1 MTRAFLASGHER
13 STPLPTMKRREFLIW
28 LVCILLAN
36 QIFSFPA
43 ASSGT
48 LLETLATALISKSVF
63 YYLGWFAVF
72 NLLLAT
78 DREQPISGIDVAVA
92 LSATLLNF
100 LPGPSAPSWF
110 SVSAVALLL
119 VVRSDGDSKLKAAAA
134 VLLALALN
142 GYWGP
147 RFFDIFAYYLLRA
160 DAALV
165 GAALSLTQPGMSW
178 HETIIGRPG
187 EHSVLIFNPCSS
199 FHNISLGLLCWV
211 SLTKLVRTS
220 WVRGDLAVALAVC
233 AAVIVWN
240 ATRLYLMALSNDH
253 YTYWHQGTGEQL
265 VAWGTTMTV
274 LLISLWGAVH
284 IGRRR

>member
-1 MTRAFLASGHER
+1 
-13 STPLPTMKRREFLIW
+13 MKRREFLVW

-36 QIFSFPA
+36 QVFSVPA
-43 ASSGT
+43 APSGALPQT
-48 LLETLATALISKSVF
+48 LVTALISKSVF
-63 YYLGWFAVF
+63 YYLGWYAVF
-72 NLLLAT
+72 SLLLAT
-78 DREQPISGIDVAVA
+78 DREQSVSGIDVALA
-92 LSATLLNF
+92 LSALLLNF

-119 VVRSDGDSKLKAAAA
+119 FVRSDGDNTLKAAAA
-134 VLLALALN
+134 VLLALAFN

-147 RFFDIFAYYLLRA
+147 KFFDFFAYYLLRA

-165 GAALSLTQPGMSW
+165 GVALSLTQPGMSW
-178 HETIIGRPG
+178 QETIIGRPG
-187 EHSVLIFNPCSS
+187 AHSVLIFNPCSS

-220 WVRGDLAVALAVC
+220 WVRGDLVVAFAVC
-233 AAVIVWN
+233 VAVVLWN

-253 YTYWHQGTGEQL
+253 YTYWHEGPGEQI

-274 LLISLWGAVH
+274 LLISLWGVAHV
-284 IGRRR
+284 GRAK